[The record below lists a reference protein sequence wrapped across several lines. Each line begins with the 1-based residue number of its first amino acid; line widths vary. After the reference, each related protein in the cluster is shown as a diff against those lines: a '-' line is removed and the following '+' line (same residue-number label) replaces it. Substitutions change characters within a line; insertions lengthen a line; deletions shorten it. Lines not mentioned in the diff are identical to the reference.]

1 MTAFNNILENYIADF
16 DKVCKVSNI
25 ISQTCQIR
33 GYDWLEKDLL
43 NKWAKT
49 VLDKQDKDYEDGNVA
64 FILAK
69 WEFVKYLESDWNVMN
84 DDPITPFL
92 IDVIKYV

>member
-1 MTAFNNILENYIADF
+1 MKNANTLNIKNFA
-16 DKVCKVSNI
+16 KVCKVSSV
-25 ISQTCQIR
+25 ISQVCQIQER
-33 GYDWLEKDLL
+33 GWLEKRLL
-43 NKWAKT
+43 NQWSKT
-49 VLDKQDKDYEDGNVA
+49 VLTENDKDYEDEEVA

-69 WEFVKYLESDWNVMN
+69 SSFIEYLKSDRNVMN

>member
-1 MTAFNNILENYIADF
+1 MTQDNPLKTYIADF
-16 DKVCKVSNI
+16 DKVCRVSSI

-33 GYDWLEKDLL
+33 GLDWLEKSLL
-43 NKWAKT
+43 NKWAQT
-49 VLDKQDKDYEDGNVA
+49 VLDKQDLDDVA

-69 WEFVKYLESDWNVMN
+69 CSFIEYLKSDRNVMN

>member
-1 MTAFNNILENYIADF
+1 MTQDNILKNYIADF
-16 DKVCKVSNI
+16 DKVCKVSSL
-25 ISQTCQIR
+25 ISQICQIR
-33 GYDWLEKDLL
+33 GIDWWEKTLL
-43 NKWAKT
+43 NQWGKT
-49 VLDKQDKDYEDGNVA
+49 VLNNQDEAEEVA

-69 WEFVKYLESDWNVMN
+69 WDFVKYLESDLNVMN

>member
-1 MTAFNNILENYIADF
+1 MSNKDNPLKNFIADF
-16 DKVCKVSNI
+16 DKVCKVSSL
-25 ISQTCQIR
+25 ISQICQIR
-33 GYDWLEKDLL
+33 GLDWWEKTLL

-49 VLDKQDKDYEDGNVA
+49 VLEKQDLDDVA

-69 WEFVKYLESDWNVMN
+69 CSFIEYLKSDRNVMN
-84 DDPITPFL
+84 DDPITPFM

>member
-1 MTAFNNILENYIADF
+1 MTQDNILKNHNADF
-16 DKVCKVSNI
+16 EKVCKVSTI
-25 ISQTCQIR
+25 ISQVCQIR
-33 GYDWLEKDLL
+33 GLDWLEKRLL
-43 NKWAKT
+43 NQWSET
-49 VLDKQDKDYEDGNVA
+49 VLEYQAKDTEIS

-69 WEFVKYLESDWNVMN
+69 WHFIDYMRGDSNVMN